1 MSLTDLYQ
9 IGASATRAYQ
19 GALGAIATNIANADT
34 ANYNRRNIQVQESA
48 ASTATGIY
56 QKPGYGFAGVE
67 IGSVVRANDPYL
79 DQAAR
84 RTGNALADVNQRSR
98 WMTDIQT
105 ALNDGPLGV
114 GQRMSGMFA
123 SIERLASNPTD
134 TTLRTDVL
142 FSMEQVNTAFAQSRT
157 DLVAIKDG
165 IGNSA
170 TNEVASLN
178 DAVSQL
184 ASANEGLRRASVGS
198 AAQVQLLD
206 QRDQA
211 LGEISKRLDVTI
223 SYDGKG
229 IADVKYQGNSLVV
242 SNEPL
247 QFAVTQATDG
257 TLNFTLDGN
266 AVATPANG
274 ALAGLAKSATVTKT
288 RIDQLDTL
296 AQQYVDDINDWHEAG
311 YTAAGNPGQPILSIG
326 ADASTIKVE
335 ISDPADIAGASGA
348 PPSSVMNGN
357 LVAAG
362 QLRGNAGSM
371 ENKWTQIISEQG
383 NIANATVTEQTAA
396 STRDQQAQEA
406 RGDVSGVNLDRE
418 AADMLRLQQA
428 YQAGAR
434 VIQVARELTDA
445 IFAIF

>member
-34 ANYNRRNIQVQESA
+34 VNYNRRNVQVQESA

-67 IGSVVRANDPYL
+67 IGSVIRANDPYL

-142 FSMEQVNTAFAQSRT
+142 FSMEQVGTAFAQSRS

-165 IGNSA
+165 IGSAA
-170 TNEVASLN
+170 TNEVTSLN
-178 DAVSQL
+178 DAIGQL
-184 ASANEGLRRASVGS
+184 ASANEGLRRAAVGS

-211 LGEISKRLDVTI
+211 LQEITKRLDVTI
-223 SYDGKG
+223 SFDGKG
-229 IADVKYQGNSLVV
+229 IADVKYQSDSLVV

-247 QFAVTQATDG
+247 KFDVAQASDG
-257 TLNFTLDGN
+257 TLSFTLNGDP
-266 AVATPANG
+266 VTTPTNG
-274 ALAGLAKSATVTKT
+274 ALGGLAKSAGVTKT

-296 AQQYVDDINDWHEAG
+296 AQQFVDDINEWHEAG
-311 YTAAGNPGQPILSIG
+311 RTAAGDPGAPILSIG
-326 ADASTIKVE
+326 ADASTISVL
-335 ISDPADIAGASGA
+335 ISSPADIAGASAAG
-348 PPSSVMNGN
+348 VMNGN

-362 QLRGNAGSM
+362 QLRGVAGSM
-371 ENKWTQIISEQG
+371 ENNWTQIISEQG
-383 NIANATVTEQTAA
+383 NVANATVTEQTAA

-445 IFAIF
+445 IFNIF